1 MVEPPEDLRIRDLLG
16 QGPFPVPGPAPA
28 SPSPHPAAAATVP
41 QVVVEAGGEKE
52 AAGPALPFDPML
64 LLVGLRRR
72 KLQIVLVAA
81 AVFALSI
88 PLALMMRTKKWEVWV
103 TILRKKEQS
112 EFVVTSSTPI
122 VRLQVYSMPTVLRL
136 VKVHE
141 NLMAVIDKLKLKVD
155 PDGLSKQVTVTN
167 PKDTD
172 IVEILVTWNDPKQAI
187 EIANLL
193 AGSFLV
199 TIDRLKKLEAIQTY
213 DYLEKQLQDTVE
225 RLNEVDDEIV
235 TFKSE
240 NALIKLSDQAGKVI
254 EELSGYNV
262 LAERERLDAEMAAT
276 SERVTREQLAKQ
288 QSTIVASIFVKK
300 PLHTRLVDLQ
310 TQLAG
315 ALAVYTEESAK
326 VKELRDEIAGTESLV
341 RQGLEE
347 QLQEQ
352 TVSRNPVLTTL
363 EQALVDRTVESVS
376 KDARARGYEAARDR
390 YLKRLKELPELE
402 SRLAEMQG
410 RLDTLRQVNATL
422 SSRLEEVRIIR
433 DSTAASFSVMQEA
446 RMPDHPLPSKAKLV
460 VIAGLFVGGMAGV
473 FVALAKEIGD
483 TSLKAL
489 SELQGA
495 LGLKPLAEI
504 PVLPPER
511 TLLLSLEGPPDVS
524 SEVFRE
530 MSAAVLQ
537 QRSGPGWTLLVTGGT
552 RFEGRTT
559 LALNLARVA
568 AARGLSV
575 LLVDADVRKPN
586 LPLLGPL
593 LGLPPGAR
601 GLGAVLRGEMPPP
614 GPVFRPDATGPSF
627 LPFGDPAGLLP
638 ESLGSEAMR
647 AFLAAVRPV
656 YDLILLDGPPVLGAS
671 DALLLAPLVD
681 AALYVAEAHGLP
693 RAAHKEAV
701 AKLTGTGL
709 TVAGAVLNKV
719 LPAYAQEWA
728 AHTVRAKE
736 RPA

>member
-1 MVEPPEDLRIRDLLG
+1 MVDPPEDLRVRDLLG
-16 QGPFPVPGPAPA
+16 DGPFANPGPPPAPA
-28 SPSPHPAAAATVP
+28 SPPPAAPVTVP
-41 QVVVEAGGEKE
+41 QVVVETGGEKE
-52 AAGPALPFDPML
+52 PAGQALPFDPLL

-72 KLQIVLVAA
+72 KLQILLVAA
-81 AVFALSI
+81 AVFLLSL

-112 EFVVTSSTPI
+112 EFVVTSNTPI
-122 VRLQVYSMPTVLRL
+122 VRLQVYSMQTVLRL

-141 NLMAVIDKLKLKVD
+141 NLKSVIDQLKLKIG
-155 PDGLSKQVTVTN
+155 PDDLSKQVTVTN

-172 IVEILVTWNDPKQAI
+172 LVEILVAWKDPKEAA
-187 EIANLL
+187 EIANRL
-193 AGSFLV
+193 ARAFLV
-199 TIDRLKKLEAIQTY
+199 TIERLKKLEATQTY
-213 DYLEKQLQDTVE
+213 DYLEGQLREAGE
-225 RLNEVDDEIV
+225 RLAAADEEMV

-240 NALIKLSDQAGKVI
+240 NGVIKLSDQAGKLI
-254 EELSGYNV
+254 EELSSYST

-276 SERVTREQLAKQ
+276 AERATREQLRKQ
-288 QSTIVASIFVKK
+288 ESTVVASIFVKK
-300 PLHTRLVDLQ
+300 PLHARLVELQ

-315 ALAVYTEESAK
+315 ALSVYTEESAK

-363 EQALVDRTVESVS
+363 EQALVERAVEAVS
-376 KDARARGYEAARDR
+376 KDARAKGYEAARDR
-390 YLKRLKELPELE
+390 HQQRLKELPELE
-402 SRLAEMQG
+402 SRLAEMQQ

-422 SSRLEEVRIIR
+422 ASRIEEVRIIR
-433 DSTAASFSVMQEA
+433 DSTAASFSIMQEA
-446 RMPDHPLPSKAKLV
+446 RIPEHPLPSKAKLV
-460 VIAGLFVGGMAGV
+460 LVAGLFLGGMLGV
-473 FVALAKEIGD
+473 GVALAKEIGD
-483 TSLKAL
+483 TTLKAL
-489 SELQGA
+489 GELEGA

-511 TLLLSLEGPPDVS
+511 TLLLSLAGPPDVS

-530 MSAAVLQ
+530 MAAAVLQ

-559 LALNLARVA
+559 VALNLAQVA

-575 LLVDADVRKPN
+575 LFVDADVRKPN

-593 LGLPPGAR
+593 LGLPHDAR
-601 GLGAVLRGEMPPP
+601 GLSALLRGELPPP
-614 GPVFRPDATGPSF
+614 GPVFRPDGAGPSYV
-627 LPFGDPAGLLP
+627 PFGDPAGLLP

-647 AFLAAVRPV
+647 AFLAAVRPA
-656 YDLILLDGPPVLGAS
+656 YDLVLLDGPPVLGAS

-719 LPAYAQEWA
+719 QAAYAQEWA
-728 AHTVRAKE
+728 AHSVRAKE